1 MPRGYVLDS
10 AYDAKRAIFRKIYS
24 NEIKNFSGIIKD
36 FSYYNTGAYALIIGK
51 LNDGIYDN
59 LDGPLYNK
67 TVFGANGT
75 QKVGANASSI
85 AQDFMSPKEL
95 RMNAIAVRRVVRAIS
110 KQKHNMTLNNLMDI
124 SYNIGCQVAY
134 EFSLLS
140 DENEFDMQVKSPV
153 LSSKPIIKK
162 YIESLKLGTL
172 PEEKTLSIS
181 DQELVDKNEFIALN
195 LSAFAD
201 IKERLTQLGVL
212 MVNQRKNIFATLN
225 AGYYELSTNGTLEIT
240 ALILNEQDRARLS
253 IEELKANYEKLDSLR
268 GVLYDT
274 KMGTSYEDIRRR
286 AYAVGA
292 RAREFA
298 LAKYDKL
305 PELYSGFYKV
315 YTLGDKEFMEV
326 KENRDNRRQ

>member
-10 AYDAKRAIFRKIYS
+10 TYDAKRAIFRKIYS

-59 LDGPLYNK
+59 LDKDLYQK
-67 TVFGANGT
+67 TVFGINGT
-75 QKVGANASSI
+75 KTVGENKSSNS
-85 AQDFMSPKEL
+85 QDFMSPKEL

-110 KQKHNMTLNNLMDI
+110 KQKHNMTLTNIMDA

-134 EFSLLS
+134 EFSMLS
-140 DENEFDMQVKSPV
+140 DENESDMQVKSPV
-153 LSSKPIIKK
+153 LSSKPIVKK
-162 YIESLKLGTL
+162 YIELLKLGTL
-172 PEEKTLSIS
+172 PEEKALAIS
-181 DQELVDKNEFIALN
+181 EQELVDKNELIALN

-212 MVNQRKNIFATLN
+212 MVNERKNIFSTLN
-225 AGYYELSTNGTLEIT
+225 AGYYELSTNGTMEIT

-253 IEELKANYEKLDSLR
+253 IEELKSNYEKLDSLR
-268 GVLYDT
+268 QVLYDT
-274 KMGTSYEDIRRR
+274 RIGTSYEDIRRR

-298 LAKYDKL
+298 LAKYRKL

-315 YTLGDKEFMEV
+315 YTIGDKEFMEIKEN
-326 KENRDNRRQ
+326 KENRR